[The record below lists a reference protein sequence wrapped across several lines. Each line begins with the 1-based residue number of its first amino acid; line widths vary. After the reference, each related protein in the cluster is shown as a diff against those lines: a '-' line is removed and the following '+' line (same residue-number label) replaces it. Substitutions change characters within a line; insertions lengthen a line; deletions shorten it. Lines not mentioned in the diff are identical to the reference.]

1 MREMESMSLPD
12 NLACPSCHELM
23 EKGFVRSTGGLH
35 WMTDETT
42 GRYIPQ
48 MSGESLFAENEGS
61 FESLRFTAARCQKC
75 AVLLMKY
82 VETQRLPEG

>member
-1 MREMESMSLPD
+1 MSLPD

-42 GRYIPQ
+42 GRYVPQ

-61 FESLRFTAARCQKC
+61 FESLRFTAARCREC

-82 VETQRLPEG
+82 VEVRRLPEG